1 MKEEKH
7 MSFSN
12 ELEKKCSRGSL
23 INNKAFKGAI
33 ITIKSL
39 DINTANRINERVS
52 RSAKQYQVESQNTM
66 KLAKETYSD

>member
-1 MKEEKH
+1 

-23 INNKAFKGAI
+23 INNKAFKGAT

-52 RSAKQYQVESQNTM
+52 RSVKQYQVESQNTM